1 MSVNVT
7 ATAYSFPYYVR
18 LFLHHPCLKNA
29 GEKKKLP
36 KEPKGPDVCVYTA
49 GLLLYLAGLQLQ
61 EGVYSSSGSLA
72 CHSQMFLEDDLGE
85 ECPDA
90 GYADTL

>member
-1 MSVNVT
+1 M
-7 ATAYSFPYYVR
+7 FE
-18 LFLHHPCLKNA
+18 KWW

-90 GYADTL
+90 GHADTL